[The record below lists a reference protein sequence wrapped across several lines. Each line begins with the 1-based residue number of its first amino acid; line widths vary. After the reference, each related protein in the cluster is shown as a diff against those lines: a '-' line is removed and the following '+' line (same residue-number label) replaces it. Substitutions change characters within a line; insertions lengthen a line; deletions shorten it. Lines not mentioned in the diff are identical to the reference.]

1 MVRSARRARLEP
13 WAAGHRSHP
22 WPVLPPSPFGLRRTS
37 RDGASRIVGT
47 RMAGF
52 PANNRESAGPQ
63 VSSGTGSQPVARME
77 RSEIR
82 EDGPGFRCAPS
93 GLRSHIAPPQGR
105 IPCKQQRIYN
115 PFTSVVARAGATR
128 ASTNEKSR
136 SEAAHPVALSV
147 ARHMRPSCKGPTL
160 WAPGAIPTVDFLLY
174 GFGAVVKKM
183 GVKSHDGAG
192 DDLNGH

>member
-1 MVRSARRARLEP
+1 
-13 WAAGHRSHP
+13 
-22 WPVLPPSPFGLRRTS
+22 
-37 RDGASRIVGT
+37 
-47 RMAGF
+47 
-52 PANNRESAGPQ
+52 
-63 VSSGTGSQPVARME
+63 ME

-115 PFTSVVARAGATR
+115 PFTSVVARPGATR

-147 ARHMRPSCKGPTL
+147 ARHMRPSCKARHGGRRAQSNCGFSPIIFSPNGQTERCQESCHCVRARL
-160 WAPGAIPTVDFLLY
+160 VMPGLVLGI
-174 GFGAVVKKM
+174 
-183 GVKSHDGAG
+183 HDLTAKHEGK
-192 DDLNGH
+192 

>member
-1 MVRSARRARLEP
+1 MGT
-13 WAAGHRSHP
+13 GHRSHP

-52 PANNRESAGPQ
+52 PANNRESAGPH

-82 EDGPGFRCAPS
+82 ENGPGFRCAPS

-192 DDLNGH
+192 DDLNGHQRVVF

>member
-1 MVRSARRARLEP
+1 MGS
-13 WAAGHRSHP
+13 WHRSRP

-52 PANNRESAGPQ
+52 PANNRESAGPH
-63 VSSGTGSQPVARME
+63 VSSGPGGQPVARME

-82 EDGPGFRCAPS
+82 EDGPGFRCARS

-160 WAPGAIPTVDFLLY
+160 WAQGAIPTVDFLLSY
-174 GFGAVVKKM
+174 FRQTAKQNA
-183 GVKSHDGAG
+183 VKSLVSASVH
-192 DDLNGH
+192 